1 MRNLVTASVLLLSL
15 ILSGALAQTVTIW
28 SGYPEMEPFYEHV
41 AADFAQEYP
50 DVKVEIL
57 TQPLRDFE
65 RKVTVALP
73 SNSAADILEM
83 SSSFSARFIQGG
95 LIPALPDDLQ
105 DFVRSDSY
113 APFYLENASFDGDVY
128 GVPLFRGQGA
138 LFYNTEMFAEAGLDG
153 PPTTMEEYVDYANQL
168 TVRNEAGEPVRSGW
182 SLRLSGGGSGTAEKW
197 WTILHQYGGTIVEQ
211 REDGKWYAGYD
222 NEAGQEALQIY
233 VDLVNRDKVV
243 TPELKGDAEGF
254 ELGTT
259 AMFIRESWVIGDIA
273 EKAPDLPYATALL
286 PHGTISLPV
295 NLLRTNDNEHAA
307 RFIEYAVKPEHQ
319 LWLVQNV
326 GWLPNR
332 QDVDYGPA
340 LAEIPQL
347 EAFLIVPSDQVLFT
361 VPPISAI
368 DEVQTRLAE
377 RIIPAFVNASLVDN
391 PDAVAKILSD
401 AAKET
406 NDILK
411 RAGLQ

>member
-1 MRNLVTASVLLLSL
+1 MRVFITGLVLLLSVA
-15 ILSGALAQTVTIW
+15 LSSAFAQTVTVW

-41 AADFAQEYP
+41 AADFATEYP
-50 DVKVEIL
+50 DVKIEIL

-95 LIPALPDDLQ
+95 LIPALPQNLQ
-105 DFVRSDSY
+105 DFVRSDAY

-128 GVPLFRGQGA
+128 GVPFFRGQGA
-138 LFYNTEMFAEAGLDG
+138 LFYNTEMFEEAGLDG
-153 PPTTMEEYVDYANQL
+153 PPTTMDEYIAYANRL
-168 TVRNEAGEPVRSGW
+168 TVRNDAGEPTRSGW
-182 SLRLSGGGSGTAEKW
+182 SLRLTGGGSGTAEKFW
-197 WTILHQYGGTIVEQ
+197 LIMHQFGGSIVEQ
-211 REDGKWYAGYD
+211 AEDGKWYAGYD
-222 NEAGQEALQIY
+222 NDAGRKALQLY
-233 VDLVNRDKVV
+233 VDLVNKDRTV

-286 PHGTISLPV
+286 PVGTISLPV
-295 NLLRTNDNEHAA
+295 NLLLTSDNEMAA
-307 RFIEYAVKPEHQ
+307 KFIEYAVKPEHQ

-340 LAEIPQL
+340 LAQIPQL
-347 EAFLIVPSDQVLFT
+347 DGFLNVPADQILFT

-368 DEVQTRLAE
+368 DEVQTRMAE
-377 RIIPAFVNASLVDN
+377 RLIPAFVNANLVDN
-391 PDAVAKILSD
+391 PDGIAKVMSD